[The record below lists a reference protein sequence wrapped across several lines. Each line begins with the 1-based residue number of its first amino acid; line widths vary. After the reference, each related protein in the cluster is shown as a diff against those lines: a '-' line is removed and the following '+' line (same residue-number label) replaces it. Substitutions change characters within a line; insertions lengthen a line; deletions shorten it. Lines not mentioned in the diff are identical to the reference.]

1 MDAKI
6 LTESNA
12 IGLDQA
18 DELKHFRS
26 KFHIPKT
33 KDGDD
38 YRYFCGNS
46 LGLQPI
52 QARQL
57 IDKELDDWA
66 KYGVLGHELA
76 AHPWVKYHEFLT
88 EYMAEIVGA
97 KPLEVVIMN
106 TLSVNLHLMMVSFYR
121 PTPKR
126 HKILIEYSAFPSD
139 RYAVESQIKFHG
151 YDPASSLIILAPD
164 QEGSSYISR
173 DNIRQT
179 IEKDGDTIALIL
191 IGSVNYYS
199 GQSYPIPYI
208 TELGHKHGAF
218 VGFDLAHGAGNLH
231 LKLHDD
237 GPDFAV
243 WCSYKYLNSGPGGL
257 AGCFVHERH
266 SNSFDIPRFAGWWG
280 HDKVNRFKMS
290 PELRLMPGAEG
301 WQLSNPPILP
311 MASLLASLEIF
322 HEAGIESLHRK
333 SQQMSHYL
341 IQLLNTLDQKWFR
354 IISPLDPS
362 ERGCQVSIQLKHP
375 DKSIYH
381 QLDQKGI
388 IADWREPDVIRVAAV
403 PLYNTY
409 ADIFYLYSSL
419 KTILENYEI

>member
-6 LTESNA
+6 LTESYA

-33 KDGDD
+33 KEGND

-66 KYGVLGHELA
+66 RYGVLGHELA
-76 AHPWVKYHEFLT
+76 THPWVKYHEFLT

-151 YDPASSLIILAPD
+151 FDPASSLIILTPD
-164 QEGSSYISR
+164 QEGSSYISK

-179 IEKDGDTIALIL
+179 IEKHGDTIALIL

-208 TELGHKHGAF
+208 TELGHKHGAL

-333 SQQMSHYL
+333 SQHMSHYL
-341 IQLLNTLDQKWFR
+341 IQLLNTMDQKWFR

-375 DKSIYH
+375 DKNIYH

-388 IADWREPDVIRVAAV
+388 IADWREPNVIRVAPV

-419 KTILENYEI
+419 KTILENYES

>member
-12 IGLDQA
+12 ISLDQA

-33 KDGDD
+33 KEGND

-46 LGLQPI
+46 LGLQPL
-52 QARQL
+52 QAKQL

-66 KYGVLGHELA
+66 RYGVLGHEFA

-151 YDPASSLIILAPD
+151 FDPASSLIILTPD
-164 QEGSSYISR
+164 QDGSSYISK

-179 IEKDGDTIALIL
+179 IKKHGESIALIL

-199 GQSYPIPYI
+199 GQSYPISYI

-231 LKLHDD
+231 LQLHDD

-266 SNSFDIPRFAGWWG
+266 SNSFDMPRFAGWWG

-290 PELRLMPGAEG
+290 PELKLMSGAEG

-322 HEAGIESLHRK
+322 HEAGMNRLHQK
-333 SQQMSHYL
+333 SQHMSQYL

-354 IISPLDPS
+354 IISPLDPN

>member
-6 LTESNA
+6 LTESYA

-33 KDGDD
+33 KEGND

-66 KYGVLGHELA
+66 RYGVLGHELA
-76 AHPWVKYHEFLT
+76 THPWVKYHEFLT

-151 YDPASSLIILAPD
+151 FDPASSLIILAPD
-164 QEGSSYISR
+164 QEGSSYISK

-179 IEKDGDTIALIL
+179 IEKHGDTIALIL

-199 GQSYPIPYI
+199 GQSYPISYI
-208 TELGHKHGAF
+208 TELGHKHGAL

-354 IISPLDPS
+354 IISPVDPN

-419 KTILENYEI
+419 KTILENYES